1 MPVATKQ
8 FRHEVHMYKIALI
21 NMPFANLQIPSI
33 ALTQLKSVVESRLKD
48 QVTVDVFY
56 LNHDFANYFGRDLY
70 NTVLGGDAQ
79 NSGLGDWMFRQAA
92 FPDRANNVSLYL
104 SRYFPLHNTE
114 MNSIKSAILEKRRG
128 LDRFLDTLITK
139 YALDQADLVGFT
151 SMFAQNVASFALGR
165 KIKNGNPKSI
175 VVMGGANCESPMGQ
189 VIVKHVDAVDYVFS
203 GPGLESFPRFVEHA
217 IAGEMPR
224 CNLIKGVFSKKN
236 YIFHTGPD
244 AIGEELSIEVPV
256 ELDYGPFLRT
266 LDENFPNNGIDPILL
281 FETSRGCWWGERAHC
296 TFCGLN
302 GTTMAYR
309 AMSPDLALR
318 QFDSLFQFAPRVS
331 RLDAVDNIL
340 PKNYF
345 SDVLPFVKTPE
356 SMSMF
361 YEVKADLSESDVAV
375 LAKARVKFIQPGI
388 ESLATSTLKLMKKG
402 TSAFRNIC
410 LLKFC
415 AIYEVEPGWNL
426 LIGFPGEGEDVY
438 QMYVNNLL
446 LLAHLPPP
454 TGVYPVRFDR
464 YSPYFM
470 KAAEYGLELQPLDYY
485 PLIYPFPEESL
496 EQLAYYFTDIRI
508 GAEYA
513 LAVSKWIGRLRE
525 KVHRWKECWSNGGPP
540 PQLFLSK
547 QQDENVI
554 YDSRSGQGVE
564 YVIPDVSA
572 RILHSV
578 EVKPK
583 DLIDL
588 GREFAAV
595 SGFDAAKEIAYL
607 QEKGLVFEEKGRY
620 LSVALIA
627 KNGARA
633 TTIQTAV

>member
-1 MPVATKQ
+1 
-8 FRHEVHMYKIALI
+8 MYKIALI
-21 NMPFANLQIPSI
+21 NMPFATLQMPSI
-33 ALTQLKSVVESRLKD
+33 ALTQLKSVVESGFKN
-48 QVTVDVFY
+48 QVTADVFY
-56 LNHDFANYFGRDLY
+56 LNHDFAYYFGKDLY
-70 NTVLGGDAQ
+70 STILGGEAQ

-104 SRYFPLHNTE
+104 SRYFPLQNNE
-114 MNSIKSAILEKRRG
+114 MNALKSAVLEKRRG

-139 YALDQADLVGFT
+139 YALDQADIVGFT
-151 SMFAQNVASFALGR
+151 SMFAQNVASFALAR
-165 KIKNGNPKSI
+165 KIKDRNPKSI

-203 GPGLESFPRFVEHA
+203 GPGLKSFPQFVEHA
-217 IAGEMPR
+217 MAGEMAKV
-224 CNLIKGVFSKKN
+224 NFIKGVFNKKN
-236 YIFHTGPD
+236 YMFHTGPD

-256 ELDYGPFLRT
+256 ELDYEPFLRT
-266 LDENFPNNGIDPILL
+266 LDENFPNSELNPILL

-302 GTTMAYR
+302 GTSMAYR
-309 AMSPDLALR
+309 AMSPDLALS
-318 QFDSLFQFAPRVS
+318 QFDSLFRFAPRVS

-340 PKNYF
+340 PKSYI

-356 SMSMF
+356 TMSMF
-361 YEVKADLSESDVAV
+361 YEVKADLSEADVEV

-415 AIYEVEPGWNL
+415 AVYEVEPGWNL
-426 LIGFPGEGEDVY
+426 LVGFPGEGEDVY
-438 QMYVNNLL
+438 QMYVNNLSL
-446 LLAHLPPP
+446 LTHLPPP

-470 KAAEYGLELQPLDYY
+470 KAAEYQLELQPLDFY

-496 EQLAYYFTDIRI
+496 EQLAYYFTDTRI
-508 GAEYA
+508 GADYA
-513 LAVSKWIGRLRE
+513 LAVSKWIGRLKE
-525 KVHRWKECWSNGGPP
+525 KVEQWIGCWNNGGPP
-540 PQLFLSK
+540 PQLFLRK
-547 QQDENVI
+547 EQDENVI
-554 YDSRSGQGVE
+554 YDSRIGQGIE

-578 EVKPK
+578 EIKPK

-588 GREFAAV
+588 SREFAAV
-595 SGFDAAKEIAYL
+595 SGFDAAKEMAYL

-620 LSVALIA
+620 LNVALIA

-633 TTIQTAV
+633 TTIQTAAV